1 MSLRRISAFVFVM
14 IALLLALTPARAA
27 APQRA
32 ADQKLR
38 VFFFDVEGGQST
50 LFITPAGQS
59 LLIDTGWA
67 DNNGRDADRIA
78 SIAHKAGLNHLD
90 YVLITHYHDDHVGG
104 VPQLLSRIPVTTF
117 LDHGPNRELTPDV
130 SGNYDAYQKVLAAGL
145 ASGKQK
151 NLHLK
156 PGDTIPIPGLK
167 INVVTADGNVLA
179 APGTGEVN
187 PYCAGLPT
195 YPRDTTENSRSL
207 GTRIQFGKL
216 TLVDLG
222 DLTSDKEVAL
232 MCPANRLGT
241 ADIYIV
247 SHHGW
252 YPSSSPALVYALHP
266 RVAIM
271 DNGALKGG
279 SPATFKTLR
288 NSPGL
293 ENLWQLHYSVEGG
306 QTWNGPAEFIANIN
320 TPQQPDAGNYIE
332 LTASPDGSFD
342 VLNSRTGATKHY
354 PAK

>member
-1 MSLRRISAFVFVM
+1 MPLRRAAAFASVLTA
-14 IALLLALTPARAA
+14 ILLALAPAHAA
-27 APQRA
+27 EG
-32 ADQKLR
+32 KLR
-38 VFFFDVEGGQST
+38 VYFFDVEGGQST

-67 DNNGRDADRIA
+67 GNNGRDADRIA
-78 SIAHKAGLNHLD
+78 SVAHKAGLNHLD

-130 SGNYDAYQKVLAAGL
+130 SGNYAAYQKALAAG
-145 ASGKQK
+145 KEK

-156 PGDTIPIPGLK
+156 PGDTIPIPGLR

-179 APGTGEVN
+179 APLAVPGAGTAN
-187 PYCAGLPT
+187 PYCAGLPV
-195 YPRDTTENSRSL
+195 YPHDVTENSRSL

-232 MCPANRLGT
+232 MCPVNRLGT

-293 ENLWQLHYSVEGG
+293 ENLWQLHTSVEAG

-320 TPQQPDAGNYIE
+320 SPQQPDAGNYIE
-332 LTASPDGSFD
+332 LTASTDGSFD
-342 VLNSRTGATKHY
+342 ILNSRTGATRHY
-354 PAK
+354 AAK